1 MTGTCCS
8 GTVTRRRR
16 RRLSPRMSGSRLD
29 LGKALRY
36 GSLLLSSTQTSIR
49 RRTPMPVSFQDIML
63 AFQFV
68 SGGGTG
74 EHQAFLC
81 KPSGK
86 IYWHS
91 ELAGD
96 VEELP
101 DDIEESDKYVE
112 IPDKRELDLGKPLA
126 LDFARE
132 FLPRRLRQS
141 PANFQQPRRLRQIQG
156 SAGAQ
161 TRARSVVRF
170 RGESRGKRVAGVVR
184 AQFNRARRLI
194 SASPVRSNAPAL
206 PMSGRLS
213 HLW

>member
-36 GSLLLSSTQTSIR
+36 GSLLLSSTQACIR

-132 FLPRRLRQS
+132 FLPDD
-141 PANFQQPRRLRQIQG
+141 FDKVRQIF
-156 SAGAQ
+156 S
-161 TRARSVVRF
+161 
-170 RGESRGKRVAGVVR
+170 SRGAYARFKDLLEHRR
-184 AQFNRARRLI
+184 ALDRWYDFEAKAEE
-194 SASPVRSNAPAL
+194 SALREWCELNSIEL
-206 PMSGRLS
+206 GD
-213 HLW
+213 

>member
-1 MTGTCCS
+1 
-8 GTVTRRRR
+8 
-16 RRLSPRMSGSRLD
+16 
-29 LGKALRY
+29 
-36 GSLLLSSTQTSIR
+36 
-49 RRTPMPVSFQDIML
+49 ML

-132 FLPRRLRQS
+132 FLPDD
-141 PANFQQPRRLRQIQG
+141 FDKVRQIF
-156 SAGAQ
+156 S
-161 TRARSVVRF
+161 
-170 RGESRGKRVAGVVR
+170 SRGAYARFKDLLEHRR
-184 AQFNRARRLI
+184 ALDRWYDFEAKAEE
-194 SASPVRSNAPAL
+194 SALREWCELNSIEL
-206 PMSGRLS
+206 GD
-213 HLW
+213 